1 MTMEREPGLVTVLAG
16 IDACPSATPI
26 ATGVPSRSPVASR
39 PTRRQSAGGRAESVE
54 LCTHLFLNHVL
65 EAGVN
70 GPEKIPLRK
79 ALAFH
84 PHGLVACR
92 GVVAFFLAR
101 QLPNDP
107 VRTLNQSVCGFINL
121 RAVIEYLQHL
131 GKEPFRGVFAAIH
144 LNEFFVSFST
154 DFIEAIG
161 FRLSSVVFPEDGPSQ
176 RLAAVLGEETKRRS
190 VLGG

>member
-1 MTMEREPGLVTVLAG
+1 MPVGDAYRNGSPLAKPHG
-16 IDACPSATPI
+16 SCPTC
-26 ATGVPSRSPVASR
+26 
-39 PTRRQSAGGRAESVE
+39 RQSAGGRAERVE
-54 LCTHLFLNHVL
+54 LCPYLFLNHVL

-79 ALAFH
+79 ALTFH

-107 VRTLNQSVCGFINL
+107 VRTLNQSACGFINL
-121 RAVIEYLQHL
+121 RAVIEYLQDL

-144 LNEFFVSFST
+144 PNEFFVSFST

-161 FRLSSVVFPEDGPSQ
+161 FRLCSVVFPEDGPGQ